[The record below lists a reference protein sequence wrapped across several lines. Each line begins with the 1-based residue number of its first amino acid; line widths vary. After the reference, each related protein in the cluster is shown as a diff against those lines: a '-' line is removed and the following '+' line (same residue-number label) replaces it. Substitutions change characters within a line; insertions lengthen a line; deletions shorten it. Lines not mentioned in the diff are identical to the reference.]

1 MRQLALTGPGFVAL
15 ALALA
20 GASGACNAAP
30 GTPTDSMETPVAGSA
45 GTPAQALGGQAGTAP
60 TPNDAGATATAAG
73 QTSQAGAG
81 VGGYAG
87 SSPGTA
93 GTNSVAGSATS
104 GAGGGAAGSAGSAAT
119 AGAAGSVNVP
129 NNCGL
134 AAVVSYQK
142 DVQPFLIKGCGG
154 GNGCHV
160 IDAQSTMANG
170 GFNHGYD
177 WITAGSHDSSCP
189 ETPNPKRFEIVLDV
203 IAGANPP
210 SCSKSR
216 KMPPPN
222 ATGAGVRTPLTEC
235 EVAALRAWL
244 AEPMVMQTHRAD
256 DSSPTTPYLM
266 PPFN

>member
-1 MRQLALTGPGFVAL
+1 
-15 ALALA
+15 
-20 GASGACNAAP
+20 
-30 GTPTDSMETPVAGSA
+30 METPVAGSA
-45 GTPAQALGGQAGTAP
+45 GTAALVPGGQAGTA
-60 TPNDAGATATAAG
+60 TTANNAGATATTAG
-73 QTSQAGAG
+73 QTSQAG
-81 VGGYAG
+81 VGGNAG
-87 SSPGTA
+87 GSPGTA
-93 GTNSVAGSATS
+93 GTNSLAGSATG
-104 GAGGGAAGSAGSAAT
+104 GAGGSAAGSAGAAGSAAT

-129 NNCGL
+129 DNCGL
-134 AAVVSYQK
+134 PAVVSYQK

-177 WITAGSHDSSCP
+177 WITAGSHASSCP

-216 KMPPPN
+216 QMPPPN

-244 AEPMVMQTHRAD
+244 AEPQVMQTHRPD

>member
-1 MRQLALTGPGFVAL
+1 MAGATTGGGGSGA
-15 ALALA
+15 A
-20 GASGACNAAP
+20 GAS
-30 GTPTDSMETPVAGSA
+30 DSAGSA
-45 GTPAQALGGQAGTAP
+45 
-60 TPNDAGATATAAG
+60 
-73 QTSQAGAG
+73 
-81 VGGYAG
+81 
-87 SSPGTA
+87 
-93 GTNSVAGSATS
+93 
-104 GAGGGAAGSAGSAAT
+104 GAAGSA
-119 AGAAGSVNVP
+119 NVP
-129 NNCGL
+129 DNCGL
-134 AAVVSYQK
+134 PAVVSYQK

-177 WITAGSHDSSCP
+177 WLTAGSHASSCP

-203 IAGANPP
+203 IAGANPKT
-210 SCSKSR
+210 CSKSR

-244 AEPMVMQTHRAD
+244 AEPMLMQTHRPD

>member
-1 MRQLALTGPGFVAL
+1 MPPQ
-15 ALALA
+15 
-20 GASGACNAAP
+20 
-30 GTPTDSMETPVAGSA
+30 
-45 GTPAQALGGQAGTAP
+45 AQGGQAGTTPTAP
-60 TPNDAGATATAAG
+60 NTAGVTATAGG
-73 QTSQAGAG
+73 QASQAGAG
-81 VGGYAG
+81 VGGNLGG
-87 SSPGTA
+87 SSGTA
-93 GTNSVAGSATS
+93 GATNATAGATT
-104 GAGGGAAGSAGSAAT
+104 GGGGSNAAGAAGSASAAGS
-119 AGAAGSVNVP
+119 AGAAGSANLP

-134 AAVVSYQK
+134 PAVVSYQK

-177 WITAGSHDSSCP
+177 WLTAGSHASSCP

-203 IAGANPP
+203 IASANPKT
-210 SCSKSR
+210 CSKSR

-244 AEPMVMQTHRAD
+244 AEPMVMQTHRPD